1 MKRIIIYSLLCSCA
15 FSNELNLLENEKKNL
30 REIEKKIIQENYN
43 TLKNDWIGD
52 LDLNTSISRDHSFSS
67 QNDNFTKSISIGFS
81 QSIYESGG
89 IEFSIKKA
97 KDTLNYDL
105 IEWEN
110 ENISILQ
117 TIYQTLLE
125 IKKLKLEI
133 LQNDFNLENK
143 KIELILKRIQYKAGK
158 VDIIEL
164 NNAIMSKNTQFKSN
178 ISLINSLKDKE
189 YELSKYT
196 HLKYDEIE
204 IIDFQ
209 KPNKDEFI
217 KNSLALRLSNSKID
231 LLNTTYKQLKSSYG
245 PQVNL
250 SSNLSYSNNDDLT
263 NNTNKDASSGNI
275 GLKLSMPLFDM
286 TKKSKLEKSKLEVLK
301 EKINFKDTKNDLS
314 HTFEQILTQLDT
326 YEQYEKTI
334 IENLRL
340 YDDLISVNNTSNN
353 AGMTSGYDLEI
364 LKNTKKINEYDL
376 EINDINTKLEYSK
389 LYFMTKAKS

>member
-1 MKRIIIYSLLCSCA
+1 MKKIIIYSFLASCL
-15 FSNELNLLENEKKNL
+15 FSNELDLLENNKKNL
-30 REIEKKIIQENYN
+30 RNLEKKIIEETYKSE
-43 TLKNDWIGD
+43 KNNWIGGVD
-52 LDLNTSISRDHSFSS
+52 LSSNINRNHSFSS
-67 QNDNFTKSISIGFS
+67 KSDNFSKSISLGFS

-97 KDTLNYDL
+97 KDTLNYNL

-110 ENISILQ
+110 KNISILQ
-117 TIYQTLLE
+117 IIYQTLLE

-164 NNAIMSKNTQFKSN
+164 NNAIMSKNAQFKSN
-178 ISLINSLKDKE
+178 ITLQNSLRDKL

-204 IIDFQ
+204 IIDF
-209 KPNKDEFI
+209 KRMNKDEFI
-217 KNSLALRLSNSKID
+217 KNNIILRLSNSKINV
-231 LLNTTYKQLKSSYG
+231 LNTTYKELKSSYG

-250 SSNLSYSNNDDLT
+250 SSNISYSNIDDLNKNT
-263 NNTNKDASSGNI
+263 NNDSSLGSI
-275 GLKLSMPLFDM
+275 GIKLSMPVFDM

-301 EKINFKDTKNDLS
+301 EKISFKNSRNDLL
-314 HTFEQILTQLDT
+314 HTFEQILTQIDT

-334 IENLRL
+334 TENLRL

-376 EINDINTKLEYSK
+376 KINDINKKLEYSK

>member
-1 MKRIIIYSLLCSCA
+1 
-15 FSNELNLLENEKKNL
+15 
-30 REIEKKIIQENYN
+30 
-43 TLKNDWIGD
+43 
-52 LDLNTSISRDHSFSS
+52 
-67 QNDNFTKSISIGFS
+67 
-81 QSIYESGG
+81 
-89 IEFSIKKA
+89 
-97 KDTLNYDL
+97 
-105 IEWEN
+105 
-110 ENISILQ
+110 
-117 TIYQTLLE
+117 
-125 IKKLKLEI
+125 
-133 LQNDFNLENK
+133 
-143 KIELILKRIQYKAGK
+143 
-158 VDIIEL
+158 
-164 NNAIMSKNTQFKSN
+164 MSKNTQFKSN
-178 ISLINSLKDKE
+178 ISLQNSLKDKE
-189 YELSKYT
+189 HELSKYT

-204 IIDFQ
+204 IIDF
-209 KPNKDEFI
+209 KKLNKDEFI
-217 KNSLALRLSNSKID
+217 KNSIALRLSNSKID

-301 EKINFKDTKNDLS
+301 EKINFKDTRNDLS
-314 HTFEQILTQLDT
+314 HTFEQILTQIDT

-334 IENLRL
+334 IENLKL